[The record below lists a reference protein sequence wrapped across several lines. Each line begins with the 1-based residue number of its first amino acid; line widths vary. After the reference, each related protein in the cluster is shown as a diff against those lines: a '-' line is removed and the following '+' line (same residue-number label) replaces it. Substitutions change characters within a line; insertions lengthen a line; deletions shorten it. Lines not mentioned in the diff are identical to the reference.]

1 MSERMDPETIRQAV
15 GAARGV
21 GDPTLGTDAEFFYT
35 DNVGKVVPSDNV
47 LPSEA
52 KALDTWDGKADR
64 AVFVDG
70 IQGEFRTRA
79 STCRAF
85 VLDDMV
91 SGLQTAY
98 KVATKHDLRMLFK
111 GCVLV
116 DKSVLDAVQ
125 DPRSLEFGCMP
136 HRSAWAG
143 GEIEAIR
150 VDGHVHPERY
160 AGVHVHLG
168 HRRLTDPPTRLK
180 MVLLGDLIAANTFVL
195 FEDSQSDKSRRASG
209 YGAAGIFRDKPYGV
223 EIRTPSISIADHPT
237 RVALL
242 FSMYRTAFWIAAA
255 GYADDFLALVPQ
267 TQVRDAINNSDR
279 TLALANYNAIK
290 KYLYAASHGEDLGKF
305 GAMAALDFL
314 IEEYDHA
321 DTRWPNLIGNWHLA
335 TPVSSQ
341 HGSLAPSWG
350 RGWGHFVREKA
361 GFDEFARNWTPDYE
375 IRPYYY

>member
-1 MSERMDPETIRQAV
+1 MSERMDPEAIRLAV
-15 GAARGV
+15 REARMH

-35 DNVGKVVPSDNV
+35 DNAGKVVPSDNV

-52 KALDTWDGKADR
+52 KALDTWDGKASR

-98 KVATKHDLRMLFK
+98 KVAATHGLRMLFK
-111 GCVLV
+111 GCVNV
-116 DKSVLDAVQ
+116 DESVLGAVQ

-136 HRSAWAG
+136 HRNAYAG

-168 HRRLTDPPTRLK
+168 HRRLTETNTRLL
-180 MVLLGDLIAANTFVL
+180 MVRLGDLIAANTFVL
-195 FEDSQSDKSRRASG
+195 FEDNMTDKARRSSG

-223 EIRTPSISIADHPT
+223 EIRPPSISTADHPT

-242 FSMYRTAFWIAAA
+242 FSLYRTAFWLTVA
-255 GYADDFLALVPQ
+255 GYADDFLALVPRM
-267 TQVRDAINNSDR
+267 QVRDAINNSDR
-279 TLALANYNAIK
+279 VLALKNYNAIK
-290 KYLYAASHGEDLGKF
+290 KYLHAASQSEDLGKF

-314 IEEYDHA
+314 IQDYACAE
-321 DTRWPNLIGNWHLA
+321 TQWSTLVGNWHLA

-350 RGWGHFVREKA
+350 RGWGHFVREKT

-375 IRPYYY
+375 ITTFDY